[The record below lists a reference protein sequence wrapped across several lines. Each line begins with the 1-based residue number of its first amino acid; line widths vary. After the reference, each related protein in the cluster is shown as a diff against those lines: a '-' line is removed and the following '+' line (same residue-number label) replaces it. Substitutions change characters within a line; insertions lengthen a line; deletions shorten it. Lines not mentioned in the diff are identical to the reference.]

1 MRLQKN
7 YVLLLLVLGVMI
19 TGLIP
24 KAFSASLNIVVLTST
39 QNEQKNVG
47 KSFAGITTK
56 PVRNIERASKL
67 ALIESSDIFKLFG
80 IDATLNRIDIADSSD
95 AGVKLANL
103 PKSSLILLDIPKSLF
118 LSVARKAIELE
129 LVTVNVRHP
138 DQEFR
143 HKICSTYLFHTIPSH
158 QMYFDAL
165 AQFLIHKGWRKVL
178 VIRGPSEDDELRSK
192 SLVKS
197 LKKFGT
203 SVQEE
208 RVYSLSHHPDDRD
221 KNRPDFLTGGVSY
234 DVVAI
239 IDSASDY
246 GRYFQY
252 NSRRPRPIVGDVGLI
267 PRGWHYAL
275 ERYGAPQLNGRYRD
289 FLPGQL
295 SELDGMTDTEFAAW
309 TAIKYITNSLHLIP
323 EASDSI
329 DVKEIYSLPDGAVD
343 LYKGTRGSFRAW
355 NHQLRQPM
363 LLTTTSAVIAVAPM
377 PKFLHPAH
385 YADTLGID
393 APESKCR
400 LDQ

>member
-1 MRLQKN
+1 MRSQKN
-7 YVLLLLVLGVMI
+7 YLLILLVLGVMT
-19 TGLIP
+19 TGWVP
-24 KAFSASLNIVVLTST
+24 RAFSASLNIVVLTST
-39 QNEQKNVG
+39 QNEQKNLG

-56 PVRNIERASKL
+56 PIRNIERASKL

-80 IDATLNRIDIADSSD
+80 IDATLDLIDIEDIND
-95 AGVKLANL
+95 ATVKLASL
-103 PKSSLILLDIPKSLF
+103 PKSSLVLLDIPKSLF
-118 LSVARKAIELE
+118 ISVAKKATELE
-129 LVTVNVRHP
+129 LVTVNVRHS

-143 HKICSTYLFHTIPSH
+143 HKICSPYLFHTIPSH

-165 AQFLIHKGWRKVL
+165 GQFLIHKGWRKVL
-178 VIRGPSEDDELRSK
+178 VIRGPSEDDEVRSK

-197 LKKFGT
+197 LRKFGT
-203 SVQEE
+203 SIEEE

-239 IDSASDY
+239 VDSASDY
-246 GRYFQY
+246 GRYFEY

-323 EASDSI
+323 EAKNSI
-329 DVKEIYSLPDGAVD
+329 NIKEIYSLPDGAVD

-363 LLTTTSAVIAVAPM
+363 LLTTTNAVIAVAPM
-377 PKFLHPAH
+377 PKFLHPTH